1 MLVESQIVTEARS
14 VLSEEDRQLAEAA
27 AIAVYKE
34 IAMSRQGLDT
44 EHDLGARI
52 KEICEG
58 MLAQKAKVPGY
69 QQFQAVKGKNKWG
82 APIYEDR
89 PVPELCPTC
98 GVRMLTALTIG
109 PPHLPGCDFAP
120 SATVMVGSP
129 SPWRD

>member
-1 MLVESQIVTEARS
+1 MKELTQIVYEAQS
-14 VLSEEDRQLAEAA
+14 VLSQEDRQLAEAA

-34 IAMSRQGLDT
+34 IAMSRRDLDN
-44 EHDLGARI
+44 EHDLGESI
-52 KEICEG
+52 KRICES

-69 QQFQAVKGKNKWG
+69 QQFQVVNGKNKWG

-120 SATVMVGSP
+120 KASVHAGSP
-129 SPWRD
+129 SPWV